1 MLSILARMATLG
13 ELVRKR
19 SLPPAVLRKSMAT
32 PSFTAI
38 AVSSGMR
45 AKPFGVEISPW
56 MRKGVSREL
65 KKFRVFDYGFYLKI
79 SINFVYGIHVC
90 ILLREILTILV

>member
-65 KKFRVFDYGFYLKI
+65 KKFRVS
-79 SINFVYGIHVC
+79 SIMVFTSKFRS
-90 ILLREILTILV
+90 ILSMEFMYASSCVKF